1 MKTLARK
8 KETYIYIIGKQN
20 LLPQMSLES
29 PWDSKEI
36 QPVNPEGNQSWIFI
50 GRTDAE
56 APILW
61 PPDAKSWLIEKD
73 PDVRKE
79 WGQEEKWAIKDKMD
93 GIINSMDMSVSK
105 LQEMV
110 KTGKPGVL
118 QSMEVGV
125 GVCVTKRRTLLS
137 DWTTMSLWQ
146 VHYCKMK
153 TSKAQKTQEKLWYS
167 LPSNCLKNTDRGPI
181 PERDYHL
188 SSLGPCL
195 CKTQQALIYQTFAFP
210 SPCELPSSPLQ
221 SQLTAS
227 DTLSHLQL
235 LVYLKWA
242 LWPLWCIIHVHTW
255 VSPMNPCYWTFLWFP
270 PVNLSQVN
278 LICRPARRT

>member
-1 MKTLARK
+1 
-8 KETYIYIIGKQN
+8 
-20 LLPQMSLES
+20 MSLES
-29 PWDSKEI
+29 PLDSKEI

-61 PPDAKSWLIEKD
+61 PPDAKSRLIEKD
-73 PDVRKE
+73 PDARKE

-93 GIINSMDMSVSK
+93 GIIDSMDISLSK

-167 LPSNCLKNTDRGPI
+167 PPSNCLKNTDRGPI
-181 PERDYHL
+181 PERELSPFLSGPLSARLSKHL
-188 SSLGPCL
+188 FTKPLLFHLPVNCL
-195 CKTQQALIYQTFAFP
+195 
-210 SPCELPSSPLQ
+210 SPLY
-221 SQLTAS
+221 SPNQLPLTPS
-227 DTLSHLQL
+227 
-235 LVYLKWA
+235 LVFSC
-242 LWPLWCIIHVHTW
+242 WCI
-255 VSPMNPCYWTFLWFP
+255 
-270 PVNLSQVN
+270 
-278 LICRPARRT
+278 